1 MAHQQNKAIQC
12 HSHWYRRQIKN
23 RLTTK
28 TKHNPAKANS
38 VKYSKTKLAWFSH
51 LIWHSARKW
60 GGLILHCGP

>member
-1 MAHQQNKAIQC
+1 VPFTLVHTGK
-12 HSHWYRRQIKN
+12 HRTEDK
-23 RLTTK
+23 LKTTK